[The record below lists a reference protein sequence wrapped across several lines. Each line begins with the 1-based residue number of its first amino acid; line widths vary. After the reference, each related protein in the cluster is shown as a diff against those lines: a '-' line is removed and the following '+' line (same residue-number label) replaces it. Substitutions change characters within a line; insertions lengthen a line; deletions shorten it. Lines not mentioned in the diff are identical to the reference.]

1 MSLKDVQKQVDN
13 WVNQYTM
20 GYWEPLEMLAR
31 LVEETGELAREFNH
45 RFGPKRKKDRE
56 DKKELADEMADI
68 IFTVACMANSMD
80 IDLNEAFEK
89 TMDKYN
95 SRDGDR
101 WEKK

>member
-1 MSLKDVQKQVDN
+1 
-13 WVNQYTM
+13 
-20 GYWEPLEMLAR
+20 MLAR

-45 RFGPKRKKDRE
+45 RFGPKRKKDRK

-80 IDLNEAFEK
+80 IDLDEAFEK
-89 TMDKYN
+89 TMDKYD

>member
-13 WVNQYTM
+13 WVKQYTM